1 MTDSKHTEE
10 NQKKIEFDIN
20 KLKADGKN
28 IEIIEDK
35 NIALIEYNGKVDNKH
50 FLLNVYEISEIK
62 ESTVFSDTMF
72 RMKNGDFYFTSTPYN
87 IIKEELSKCGFI
99 IKG

>member
-35 NIALIEYNGKVDNKH
+35 NIALIEYNCKVDNKH
-50 FLLNVYEISEIK
+50 FLLNVYEISEILSSI
-62 ESTVFSDTMF
+62 STMH
-72 RMKNGDFYFTSTPYN
+72 
-87 IIKEELSKCGFI
+87 I
-99 IKG
+99 